1 MPDLTIRMAKA
12 LNGLPTF
19 KDLDLKDLR
28 NLEAEERRDQPEEI
42 VAGST
47 AEEALA
53 FLEAHMGFSS
63 PEMSAI
69 IKATHIGN
77 MCIVRDKLA
86 HIVEKRV
93 DARERYVKLALDTL
107 EHPYEIWET
116 MYDDEMVRYIFIGT
130 YKQRQQMLV
139 VVAPWDGKVL
149 WNFMHT
155 EAKGLNKHRR
165 GKLLYCR

>member
-53 FLEAHMGFSS
+53 FLEGVGS
-63 PEMSAI
+63 
-69 IKATHIGN
+69 G
-77 MCIVRDKLA
+77 
-86 HIVEKRV
+86 
-93 DARERYVKLALDTL
+93 
-107 EHPYEIWET
+107 
-116 MYDDEMVRYIFIGT
+116 
-130 YKQRQQMLV
+130 
-139 VVAPWDGKVL
+139 
-149 WNFMHT
+149 
-155 EAKGLNKHRR
+155 
-165 GKLLYCR
+165 